1 MINDIRV
8 SPHFKL
14 REFQCR
20 CCGLVKLSPR
30 LLQMLETLR
39 EEARMPLVVTSGYRC
54 PDHNR
59 RVGGAAHSL
68 HLDGCAADILA
79 APEAQ
84 KRLFAM
90 ARSIGFSQVICGD
103 HKKYLHLGQA
113 N

>member
-1 MINDIRV
+1 MINDIRI

-30 LLQMLETLR
+30 LLQMLEELR
-39 EEARMPLVVTSGYRC
+39 EEAEIPLVVTSGYRC
-54 PDHNR
+54 PAHNR
-59 RVGGAAHSL
+59 RVGGAPRSL
-68 HLDGCAADILA
+68 HVEGCAADILA

-90 ARSIGFSQVICGD
+90 AKSVGFSQVICGGF
-103 HKKYLHLGQA
+103 KKYLHLGYK